1 LNLIAVPSAQKN
13 FSPLDVEA
21 QVPLKRAQ
29 DFANA
34 PSGSPTGPE
43 RGGLGAAESVTN
55 RDDTPIPASV
65 VDFLDKH
72 ISTVWALELLL
83 LMRQNPSRIWTV
95 ADLAKELRAS
105 APVIT
110 RVVPPLMAA
119 EIVVEAEG
127 GWRYAP
133 QPGDLDDT
141 IERLENLYKQLP
153 VRIIR
158 HIALAPH
165 REAQSFADA
174 FKFRKE

>member
-1 LNLIAVPSAQKN
+1 LRFHHREKIFPLEVPHQVPSKKPRLATAH
-13 FSPLDVEA
+13 FAPPGD
-21 QVPLKRAQ
+21 RA
-29 DFANA
+29 A
-34 PSGSPTGPE
+34 
-43 RGGLGAAESVTN
+43 RIGAEGNVTK
-55 RDDTPIPASV
+55 RDDSPIPADV

-72 ISTVWALELLL
+72 ISTVWSLELLL
-83 LMRQNPSRIWTV
+83 LMRQNPSRIWTA

-110 RVVPPLMAA
+110 RVVPPLLVAG
-119 EIVVEAEG
+119 IVVEAEG

-133 QPGDLDDT
+133 QRGEVDDT
-141 IERLENLYKQLP
+141 IERLESLYKQLP

>member
-1 LNLIAVPSAQKN
+1 
-13 FSPLDVEA
+13 
-21 QVPLKRAQ
+21 
-29 DFANA
+29 
-34 PSGSPTGPE
+34 
-43 RGGLGAAESVTN
+43 VTK
-55 RDDTPIPASV
+55 RDDAPIPAEI
-65 VDFLDKH
+65 VDFLDRH

-105 APVIT
+105 PPVIT
-110 RVVPPLMAA
+110 RVVPPLLAA
-119 EIVVEAEG
+119 GIVVEADG
-127 GWRYAP
+127 GLRYGP
-133 QPGDLDDT
+133 KRDDLSDT

-153 VRIIR
+153 VTIIR